1 MLYISITVRHLIS
14 TEINVENRWFFHL
27 FEVIEG
33 GCGAPE
39 TPVEKWRKKC
49 VISLISFTSLLLCVS
64 GAPRPLRAGF
74 RSPEKRK
81 PSVLHVN

>member
-14 TEINVENRWFFHL
+14 TKINLENRRLFGHL

-33 GCGAPE
+33 GRGAPE
-39 TPVEKWRKKC
+39 TPVERWRKKC
-49 VISLISFTSLLLCVS
+49 VISFTSLLSCVS
-64 GAPRPLRAGF
+64 GAPRPFSAGF
-74 RSPEKRK
+74 RWPEKRK

>member
-1 MLYISITVRHLIS
+1 MF
-14 TEINVENRWFFHL
+14 FFHL

-33 GCGAPE
+33 ERGAPG

-49 VISLISFTSLLLCVS
+49 VISLTSLLLCVS

-81 PSVLHVN
+81 IKNYLIFMTGYVQIH